1 MIFDVII
8 SSPVQKLGN
17 LRPLVPVLQVKLEDF
32 VVFIFAP
39 AVFLYVW
46 IQVVMPPLAALLSDS
61 TFQVVSDLT
70 PILSAVKPHLLD

>member
-1 MIFDVII
+1 M
-8 SSPVQKLGN
+8 
-17 LRPLVPVLQVKLEDF
+17 KLEDF

-39 AVFLYVW
+39 AVFLDVW

>member
-1 MIFDVII
+1 MIFYVII
-8 SSPVQKLGN
+8 SSTVQKLGN
-17 LRPLVPVLQVKLEDF
+17 LRPLVAVLQVKLEDF
-32 VVFIFAP
+32 VVFILAP

-46 IQVVMPPLAALLSDS
+46 IQVVMPSLSALFTDS

>member
-8 SSPVQKLGN
+8 SSTVQKLGN
-17 LRPLVPVLQVKLEDF
+17 LRPLVAVLQVKLEDF
-32 VVFIFAP
+32 VVFILAP

-46 IQVVMPPLAALLSDS
+46 IQVVMPSLSALFTDT

>member
-8 SSPVQKLGN
+8 SSTVQKLGN
-17 LRPLVPVLQVKLEDF
+17 LRPLVAVLQVKLEDF
-32 VVFIFAP
+32 VVFILAP

-46 IQVVMPPLAALLSDS
+46 IQVVMPSLSALFTDS